1 MFYDHTKIHVKA
13 GSGGDGS
20 MHFRHEKFYPLGG
33 PDGGDGGR
41 GGSIYFE
48 ATISLNTLIDYRYRQ
63 HFKAEFGEAGAGQ
76 KMHGAKGDD
85 VVLRVP
91 CGTIIRDADTNELIA
106 DLTEDG
112 QRVMVARGG
121 RGGLGNVHFATSTRQ
136 APKEAQKGEPG
147 EERWLALELRLI
159 ADVGLVG
166 YPNAGKSTL
175 LSVVSAAH
183 PKIANYPF
191 TTLEP
196 NLGVVEGGQPRM
208 GDGFSFVIADIP
220 GLIEGAAQ
228 GVGLGHE
235 FLRHIRR
242 TRLLLHLVDGSAFER
257 DPWQDFEAINRELY
271 EYDEQLAQRPQ
282 IVVFNKTDIPE
293 AQERWP
299 AFKKKA
305 EAAGY
310 RVFAISAAAHQNVD
324 VLIDETARVLQEI
337 LREEVERAS
346 QRVVTDLRE
355 TEGPVLRPQPV
366 DAFTVT
372 KVEDGVYVVK
382 GKRVERFVS
391 MTNQESEEGMDRL
404 QVQLEKW
411 GVTKA
416 LEDAGVKVGD
426 LVRFGKAE
434 LFWGE

>member
-1 MFYDHTKIHVKA
+1 MFYDHTKIFVKA
-13 GSGGDGS
+13 GNGGDGS
-20 MHFRHEKFYPLGG
+20 THFRREKFAPFGG

-48 ATISLNTLIDYRYRQ
+48 ATNGLNTLIDYRYKQ
-63 HFKAEFGEAGAGQ
+63 QFKAESGAPGVRQ

-85 VVLRVP
+85 IVLRVP
-91 CGTIIRDADTNELIA
+91 CGTIIRDAETDTLVA
-106 DLTEDG
+106 DLTEPG
-112 QRVMVARGG
+112 QQIMVARGG

-136 APKEAQKGEPG
+136 TPKESQRGEPG
-147 EERWLALELRLI
+147 EERWLKLELRVI

-175 LSVVSAAH
+175 LSVASAAR

-196 NLGVVEGGQPRM
+196 NLGVVEVGLPRS
-208 GDGFSFVIADIP
+208 GDGFSFVMADIP

-242 TRLLLHLVDGSAFER
+242 TRLLIHMVDGAAIER
-257 DPWQDFEAINRELY
+257 DPWQDFEAINKELRD
-271 EYDEQLAQRPQ
+271 YDAELATRPQ
-282 IVVFNKTDIPE
+282 LVVFNKMDVPE

-299 AFKKKA
+299 EFKAKV

-310 RVFAISAAAHQNVD
+310 SVYAISAAAHQGTEE
-324 VLIDETARVLQEI
+324 LIAETSRRLHELA
-337 LREEVERAS
+337 REEAERAAA
-346 QRVVTDLRE
+346 QVVVDLRE
-355 TEGPVLRPQPV
+355 GESPILRPMPD
-366 DAFTVT
+366 DAFTVS
-372 KVEDGVYVVK
+372 KEMGVFVVR
-382 GKRVERFVS
+382 GKRVERMVN
-391 MTNQESEEGMDRL
+391 MTNQESEEGMDRM
-404 QVQLEKW
+404 QVQLEKL

-416 LEDAGVKVGD
+416 LEEAGVKVGD
-426 LVRFGKAE
+426 TVRFGKVE
-434 LFWGE
+434 LYWGE

>member
-1 MFYDHTKIHVKA
+1 MFYDHTKIYVKA
-13 GSGGDGS
+13 GNGGDGS
-20 MHFRHEKFYPLGG
+20 THFRREKFAPFGG

-48 ATISLNTLIDYRYRQ
+48 ATNGLNTLIDYRYKQ
-63 HFKAEFGEAGAGQ
+63 QFKADAGAPGVRQ
-76 KMHGAKGDD
+76 KMHGAKGEDI
-85 VVLRVP
+85 VLRVP
-91 CGTIIRDADTNELIA
+91 CGTIIRDAETDALIA
-106 DLTEDG
+106 DLTEPG

-136 APKEAQKGEPG
+136 SPKESQRGEPG
-147 EERWLALELRLI
+147 EERWLKLELRVI

-175 LSVVSAAH
+175 LSVCSAAH

-196 NLGVVEGGQPRM
+196 NLGVVEVGQPRS
-208 GDGFSFVIADIP
+208 GDGYSFVMADIP

-242 TRLLLHLVDGSAFER
+242 TRLLIHMVDGSAVER
-257 DPWQDFEAINRELY
+257 DPWQDFEAINKELR
-271 EYDEQLAQRPQ
+271 EYDAELAKRPQ
-282 IVVFNKTDIPE
+282 LVVLNKMDVPE

-299 AFKKKA
+299 EFKAKV

-310 RVFAISAAAHQNVD
+310 SAFAISAAAHQGTD
-324 VLIDETARVLQEI
+324 ELIAETSRRLHELA
-337 LREEVERAS
+337 REEAERAAA
-346 QRVVTDLRE
+346 QTVVDLRE
-355 TEGPVLRPQPV
+355 GESPVLRPMPD
-366 DAFTVT
+366 DAFTVS
-372 KVEDGVYVVK
+372 KEMGIYVVR
-382 GKRVERFVS
+382 GKRVERMVS
-391 MTNQESEEGMDRL
+391 MTNQESEEGMDRM
-404 QVQLEKW
+404 QVQLEKL

-416 LEDAGVKVGD
+416 LEEAGVQVGD
-426 LVRFGKAE
+426 TVRFGKVE
-434 LFWGE
+434 LYWGE